1 MAAVELAVIH
11 QRRHIRGV
19 SNPRRATWLLSRG
32 ECWMKF
38 GFFFQLPCAPW
49 QSERERYGDTLAQIK
64 HGDALGFD
72 TAWLAE
78 LHFFPE
84 FSVMSSPL
92 IVAAAAAQQTQR
104 IRLGM
109 AVSLLPLNDPLRS
122 AEDAATVDLLSDG
135 RLVFG
140 VGRGTNPLHYGG
152 FNIPMEE
159 SRGRFTEA
167 LEIVTQAWTSERVN
181 YEGKYYRIKDVAV
194 YPKPL
199 QKPHPPIRIATNSSD
214 TFPLAGQ
221 LGYPMFSSLVVVP
234 LPRFRRDIAVYWQTF
249 EEAGHRRSGDE
260 VALLF
265 PLYVA
270 ATEAEAQTVP
280 RQSIMHYF
288 EVLGRRM
295 VAGDADMDAATRERN
310 QEMQARLQ
318 RLTFDEVRENVA
330 IIGTPEH
337 CIERIRWLRNEFHLS
352 ELICW
357 FNPGGLMPQQ
367 TVLTSMSRFAT
378 QVIPSLR

>member
-1 MAAVELAVIH
+1 
-11 QRRHIRGV
+11 
-19 SNPRRATWLLSRG
+19 
-32 ECWMKF
+32 MKC

-49 QSERERYGDTLAQIK
+49 QSERTRYHETLAQIE
-64 HGDALGFD
+64 HGDRLGFD

-92 IVAAAAAQQTQR
+92 IVAAAAAQRTQR

-109 AVSLLPLNDPLRS
+109 AVSLLPLGDPIRS
-122 AEDAATVDLLSDG
+122 AEDAATVDILSDG

-152 FNIPMEE
+152 FNVPMDE
-159 SRGRFTEA
+159 SRDRFSEA
-167 LEIVTQAWTSERVN
+167 LDIVTQAWTAERVN
-181 YEGKYYRIKDVAV
+181 YEGKYYRVKDVAV

-214 TFPLAGQ
+214 TFPLAGR

-234 LPRFRRDIAVYWQTF
+234 LARFRRDLAVYWHTF
-249 EEAGHRRSGDE
+249 EAAGHQRTGE
-260 VALLF
+260 EIALLF

-270 ATEAEAQTVP
+270 ETEVEARTVP
-280 RQSIMHYF
+280 RESVMHYF
-288 EVLGRRM
+288 EVLSRRM
-295 VAGDADMDAATRERN
+295 VAGDADLDAATRARN
-310 QEMQARLQ
+310 KEMQDRFQ
-318 RLTFDEVRENVA
+318 RLTFEEVRENVA

-337 CIERIRWLRNEFHLS
+337 CLERISWLREEFQLS

-357 FNPGGLMPQQ
+357 FNPGGLMPQE
-367 TVLTSMSRFAT
+367 TVLASMSRFAT
-378 QVIPSLR
+378 HVMPRVR

>member
-1 MAAVELAVIH
+1 
-11 QRRHIRGV
+11 
-19 SNPRRATWLLSRG
+19 
-32 ECWMKF
+32 MKF

-49 QSERERYGDTLAQIK
+49 QSERERYGDTMAQIE
-64 HGDALGFD
+64 HGDRLGFD

-78 LHFFPE
+78 LHFYPE

-92 IVAAAAAQQTQR
+92 IVAAAAAQRTQR

-109 AVSLLPLNDPLRS
+109 AVSLLPLSDPIRS
-122 AEDAATVDLLSDG
+122 AEDAATVDILSNG

-159 SRGRFTEA
+159 SRDRFTEA
-167 LEIVTQAWTSERVN
+167 LDVVTQAWTLERVN
-181 YEGKYYRIKDVAV
+181 FEGKYYRVKDVAV

-214 TFPLAGQ
+214 TFPLAGR

-234 LPRFRRDIAVYWQTF
+234 LPRFRKDIAVYWQTF
-249 EEAGHRRSGDE
+249 EEAGHRRTGDE

-265 PLYVA
+265 PVYVA
-270 ATEAEAQTVP
+270 ETEAEAQTVP
-280 RQSIMHYF
+280 RESIMHYF
-288 EVLGRRM
+288 DVLGRRM
-295 VAGDADMDAATRERN
+295 VAGDGDLDAATRARN
-310 QEMQARLQ
+310 KEMRARLQ
-318 RLTFDEVRENVA
+318 ALTFEEVRESVA
-330 IIGTPEH
+330 IIGTREH
-337 CIERIRWLRNEFHLS
+337 CIERITWLREEFQLS

-357 FNPGGLMPQQ
+357 FNPGGLMPPE
-367 TVLTSMSRFAT
+367 TVLRSMSRFAT
-378 QVIPSLR
+378 HIKPEFQ

>member
-1 MAAVELAVIH
+1 
-11 QRRHIRGV
+11 
-19 SNPRRATWLLSRG
+19 
-32 ECWMKF
+32 MKF

-49 QSERERYGDTLAQIK
+49 QSERQRYHDTLAQIE
-64 HGDALGFD
+64 HGDRLGFD

-92 IVAAAAAQQTQR
+92 LVAAAAAQRTQR

-109 AVSLLPLNDPLRS
+109 AVSLLPLGDPIRS
-122 AEDAATVDLLSDG
+122 AEDAATVDILSDG

-152 FNIPMEE
+152 FNIPMDE
-159 SRGRFTEA
+159 SRDRFSEA
-167 LEIVTQAWTSERVN
+167 LDIVTQAWTAERVN
-181 YEGKYYRIKDVAV
+181 YAGTYYQVKDVAV

-214 TFPLAGQ
+214 TFPLAGR

-249 EEAGHRRSGDE
+249 EAAGHQRTGE
-260 VALLF
+260 EIALLF

-270 ATEAEAQTVP
+270 ETEAEAQTVP
-280 RQSIMHYF
+280 RDSIMHYF
-288 EVLGRRM
+288 EVLSRRM
-295 VAGDADMDAATRERN
+295 VAGDADLDAATRERN
-310 QEMQARLQ
+310 REMQARFQ
-318 RLTFDEVRENVA
+318 RLTFEEVRENVA

-337 CIERIRWLRNEFHLS
+337 CLERISWLREEFQLS
-352 ELICW
+352 ELIGW
-357 FNPGGLMPQQ
+357 FNPGGLLPPD

-378 QVIPSLR
+378 HVMPRVP

>member
-1 MAAVELAVIH
+1 M
-11 QRRHIRGV
+11 R
-19 SNPRRATWLLSRG
+19 
-32 ECWMKF
+32 F

-49 QSERERYGDTLAQIK
+49 QSERERYGDTMAQIE
-64 HGDALGFD
+64 HGDRLGFD

-92 IVAAAAAQQTQR
+92 IVAAAAAQRTHQ

-109 AVSLLPLNDPLRS
+109 AVSLLPLSDPIRS
-122 AEDAATVDLLSDG
+122 AEDAATVDILSNG

-159 SRGRFTEA
+159 SRDRFTEA
-167 LEIVTQAWTSERVN
+167 LDVVTQAWTLERVN
-181 YEGKYYRIKDVAV
+181 YEGKYYRVKDVAV
-194 YPKPL
+194 YPKPI

-214 TFPLAGQ
+214 TFPLAGR

-234 LPRFRRDIAVYWQTF
+234 LPRFRKDIAVYWQTF
-249 EEAGHRRSGDE
+249 EEAGHQRTGDE

-265 PLYVA
+265 PVYVA
-270 ATEAEAQTVP
+270 ETEAEALTVP
-280 RQSIMHYF
+280 RDSIMHYF
-288 EVLGRRM
+288 NVLGHRM
-295 VAGDADMDAATRERN
+295 VAGDAVLDAATRERN
-310 QEMQARLQ
+310 KEMRARLQ
-318 RLTFDEVRENVA
+318 ALTFEEVRESVA
-330 IIGTPEH
+330 IIGTREH
-337 CIERIRWLRNEFHLS
+337 CIERITWLREEFHLS

-357 FNPGGLMPQQ
+357 FNPGGLMPQE
-367 TVLTSMSRFAT
+367 TVLRSMNRFAT
-378 QVIPSLR
+378 HIMPKFA

>member
-1 MAAVELAVIH
+1 
-11 QRRHIRGV
+11 
-19 SNPRRATWLLSRG
+19 
-32 ECWMKF
+32 MKF

-49 QSERERYGDTLAQIK
+49 QCERERYGETLAQIE
-64 HGDALGFD
+64 HGDRLGFD

-92 IVAAAAAQQTQR
+92 IVAAAAAQRTER
-104 IRLGM
+104 IRLGT
-109 AVSLLPLNDPLRS
+109 AVSLLPLCDPLRS
-122 AEDAATVDLLSDG
+122 AEDAATVDILSHG

-159 SRGRFTEA
+159 SRDRFNEA
-167 LEIVTQAWTSERVN
+167 LEIITQAWTAERVN
-181 YEGKYYRIKDVAV
+181 YEGKYYRVNDLAV
-194 YPKPL
+194 YPKPI
-199 QKPHPPIRIATNSSD
+199 QKPHPPIPIATNSSD
-214 TFPLAGQ
+214 TFPLAGR

-249 EEAGHRRSGDE
+249 EAAGHQRTGE
-260 VALLF
+260 EIALLF

-270 ATEAEAQTVP
+270 ETEAEARMVP
-280 RQSIMHYF
+280 RESIMHYF
-288 EVLGRRM
+288 DVLARRM
-295 VAGDADMDAATRERN
+295 VAGDADLDAATRERN
-310 QEMQARLQ
+310 KEMQARLQ
-318 RLTFDEVRENVA
+318 RLTFEEVRENVA

-337 CIERIRWLRNEFHLS
+337 CIERITWLREEFHLS

-357 FNPGGLMPQQ
+357 FNPGGLIPHE
-367 TVLTSMSRFAT
+367 TVLTSMSRFAAH
-378 QVIPSLR
+378 VMPNFR

>member
-1 MAAVELAVIH
+1 
-11 QRRHIRGV
+11 
-19 SNPRRATWLLSRG
+19 
-32 ECWMKF
+32 MKF
-38 GFFFQLPCAPW
+38 GFFFQLPCAPE
-49 QSERERYGDTLAQIK
+49 QSERERYGDTLTQIE
-64 HGDALGFD
+64 HGDQLGFD

-92 IVAAAAAQQTQR
+92 IVAAAAAQRTQR

-109 AVSLLPLNDPLRS
+109 AVSLLPLCEPIRS
-122 AEDAATVDLLSDG
+122 AEDAATVDILSDG

-152 FNIPMEE
+152 FNIPMAE
-159 SRGRFTEA
+159 SRERFAEA
-167 LEIVTQAWTSERVN
+167 LEVVTQAWTAERVN
-181 YEGKYYRIKDVAV
+181 YEGKYYRYKDVAV

-214 TFPLAGQ
+214 TFPLAGR

-234 LPRFRRDIAVYWQTF
+234 LPRFRRDIAVYWQNF
-249 EEAGHRRSGDE
+249 EAAGHRRTGE
-260 VALLF
+260 EIALLF

-270 ATEAEAQTVP
+270 ATEAEAQQVP
-280 RQSIMHYF
+280 RDSVMHYF
-288 EVLGRRM
+288 EVLSRRI
-295 VAGDADMDAATRERN
+295 VAGDADLDAATRERN
-310 QEMQARLQ
+310 KEMQARFQ
-318 RLTFDEVRENVA
+318 RLTFEEVRENVA

-337 CIERIRWLRNEFHLS
+337 CIERITWLREEFQLS

-357 FNPGGLMPQQ
+357 FNPGGLMPSE
-367 TVLTSMSRFAT
+367 TVLTSMNRFAT
-378 QVIPSLR
+378 HVMPHFR

>member
-1 MAAVELAVIH
+1 
-11 QRRHIRGV
+11 
-19 SNPRRATWLLSRG
+19 
-32 ECWMKF
+32 MKF
-38 GFFFQLPCAPW
+38 GFFFQLPCAPE
-49 QSERERYGDTLAQIK
+49 QAERERYRDTLAQIV
-64 HGDALGFD
+64 HGDQLGFD

-92 IVAAAAAQQTQR
+92 IVATAAAQRTQR

-109 AVSLLPLNDPLRS
+109 AVSLLPLCDPIRS
-122 AEDAATVDLLSDG
+122 AEDAATVDILSDG

-152 FNIPMEE
+152 FNIPMTE
-159 SRGRFTEA
+159 SRERFSEA
-167 LEIVTQAWTSERVN
+167 LEVVTQAWTAERVN
-181 YEGKYYRIKDVAV
+181 YEGKYYRYKDVAV

-199 QKPHPPIRIATNSSD
+199 QKPHPPIRVATNSSD
-214 TFPLAGQ
+214 TFPLAGR

-249 EEAGHRRSGDE
+249 EEAGHRRTGE
-260 VALLF
+260 EIALLF

-270 ATEAEAQTVP
+270 ETEAEAQQVP
-280 RQSIMHYF
+280 RESVMHYF
-288 EVLGRRM
+288 EVLSRRI
-295 VAGDADMDAATRERN
+295 VAGDADLDAATRERN
-310 QEMQARLQ
+310 KEMQARFQ
-318 RLTFDEVRENVA
+318 RLTFEEVRENVA

-337 CIERIRWLRNEFHLS
+337 CIERITWLREEFQLS

-357 FNPGGLMPQQ
+357 FNPGGLMPPE
-367 TVLTSMSRFAT
+367 TVLTSMNRFAT
-378 QVIPSLR
+378 HVMPNFR

>member
-1 MAAVELAVIH
+1 M
-11 QRRHIRGV
+11 
-19 SNPRRATWLLSRG
+19 
-32 ECWMKF
+32 
-38 GFFFQLPCAPW
+38 
-49 QSERERYGDTLAQIK
+49 
-64 HGDALGFD
+64 GFD

-92 IVAAAAAQQTQR
+92 IVAAAAAQRTQR

-109 AVSLLPLNDPLRS
+109 AVSLLPLCEPIRS
-122 AEDAATVDLLSDG
+122 AEDAATVDILSDG

-159 SRGRFTEA
+159 SRERFAEA
-167 LEIVTQAWTSERVN
+167 LEVVTQAWTAERVN
-181 YEGKYYRIKDVAV
+181 YEGKYYRYKDVAV

-214 TFPLAGQ
+214 TFPMAGQ

-234 LPRFRRDIAVYWQTF
+234 LPRFRRDIAVYWQNF
-249 EEAGHRRSGDE
+249 EAAGHQRTGEE

-270 ATEAEAQTVP
+270 KQRRRP
-280 RQSIMHYF
+280 RGPARQHHALLRGSVSTHSGWRRRA
-288 EVLGRRM
+288 GRRH
-295 VAGDADMDAATRERN
+295 
-310 QEMQARLQ
+310 AR
-318 RLTFDEVRENVA
+318 
-330 IIGTPEH
+330 
-337 CIERIRWLRNEFHLS
+337 
-352 ELICW
+352 
-357 FNPGGLMPQQ
+357 
-367 TVLTSMSRFAT
+367 T
-378 QVIPSLR
+378 Q

>member
-1 MAAVELAVIH
+1 
-11 QRRHIRGV
+11 
-19 SNPRRATWLLSRG
+19 
-32 ECWMKF
+32 MKF

-49 QSERERYGDTLAQIK
+49 QSERERYRDTLAQIEY
-64 HGDALGFD
+64 GDRLGFD

-78 LHFFPE
+78 LHFSPA
-84 FSVMSSPL
+84 FSVMSAPL
-92 IVAAAAAQQTQR
+92 IVAAAAAQRTQH

-109 AVSLLPLNDPLRS
+109 AVSLLPLSDPIRS
-122 AEDAATVDLLSDG
+122 AEEAATVDILSDG

-152 FNIPMEE
+152 FNIPMSE
-159 SRGRFTEA
+159 SRDRFSEA
-167 LEIVTQAWTSERVN
+167 LDIITQAWTAERVT
-181 YEGKYYRIKDVAV
+181 YKGKYYRVENV
-194 YPKPL
+194 PVHPKPL

-234 LPRFRRDIAVYWQTF
+234 LPRFRRDLAVYWRTF
-249 EEAGHRRSGDE
+249 EEAGHQRTGEE

-270 ATEAEAQTVP
+270 TTEAEAQSVP
-280 RQSIMHYF
+280 RDSIMHYF
-288 EVLGRRM
+288 EVLAQR
-295 VAGDADMDAATRERN
+295 VVEGDAALDAATRERN
-310 QEMQARLQ
+310 KEMQARLQ
-318 RLTFDEVRENVA
+318 RLTFEEVRENVA

-337 CIERIRWLRNEFHLS
+337 CIERITWLREEFQLS

-357 FNPGGLMPQQ
+357 FNPGGLMPQE
-367 TVLTSMSRFAT
+367 TVLTSMHRFAMH
-378 QVIPSLR
+378 IMPNFR

>member
-1 MAAVELAVIH
+1 
-11 QRRHIRGV
+11 
-19 SNPRRATWLLSRG
+19 
-32 ECWMKF
+32 MKF

-49 QSERERYGDTLAQIK
+49 QSERERYGDTLAQIE
-64 HGDALGFD
+64 HGDRLGFD

-92 IVAAAAAQQTQR
+92 IVAAAAAQRTQR

-109 AVSLLPLNDPLRS
+109 AVSLLPLCDPIRS
-122 AEDAATVDLLSDG
+122 AEDAATVDILSDG

-159 SRGRFTEA
+159 SRDRFNEA
-167 LEIVTQAWTSERVN
+167 LEVITQAWTAERVN
-181 YEGKYYRIKDVAV
+181 YEGKYYRVKDLAV
-194 YPKPL
+194 YPKPI

-214 TFPLAGQ
+214 TFPLAGR

-249 EEAGHRRSGDE
+249 EEAGHQPTGE
-260 VALLF
+260 EIALLF

-270 ATEAEAQTVP
+270 ETQAEARMVP
-280 RQSIMHYF
+280 RESIMHYF
-288 EVLGRRM
+288 DVLARRM
-295 VAGDADMDAATRERN
+295 VAGDADLDAATRERN
-310 QEMQARLQ
+310 QEMRARLQ
-318 RLTFDEVRENVA
+318 RLTFEEVCENVA

-337 CIERIRWLRNEFHLS
+337 CIERITWLREEFHLG

-357 FNPGGLMPQQ
+357 FNPGGLIPHE
-367 TVLTSMSRFAT
+367 TVLRSMSRFAAH
-378 QVIPSLR
+378 VMPNFR

>member
-1 MAAVELAVIH
+1 
-11 QRRHIRGV
+11 
-19 SNPRRATWLLSRG
+19 
-32 ECWMKF
+32 MKF

-49 QSERERYGDTLAQIK
+49 QSERQRYNDTLAQIE
-64 HGDALGFD
+64 HGDRLGFD

-92 IVAAAAAQQTQR
+92 LVVAAAAQRTQR

-109 AVSLLPLNDPLRS
+109 AVSLLPLNNPLRS
-122 AEDAATVDLLSDG
+122 AEDAATVDILSNG

-159 SRGRFTEA
+159 SRDRFIEA
-167 LEIVTQAWTSERVN
+167 LEVVIQAWTHERVN
-181 YEGKYYRIKDVAV
+181 YEGKYYRITDLMVS
-194 YPKPL
+194 PKPV
-199 QKPHPPIRIATNSSD
+199 QTPHPPIRIATNSSD
-214 TFPLAGQ
+214 TFPLAGR

-234 LPRFRRDIAVYWQTF
+234 LARFRKDIAVYWQTF

-270 ATEAEAQTVP
+270 ETEAEARTVP
-280 RQSIMHYF
+280 RESILHYF
-288 EVLGRRM
+288 DVLGRRM
-295 VAGDADMDAATRERN
+295 VAGDADLDAATRERN
-310 QEMQARLQ
+310 QEMRARLQ
-318 RLTFDEVRENVA
+318 ALTFEEVRDSVA
-330 IIGTPEH
+330 IIGTAEQ
-337 CIERIRWLRNEFHLS
+337 CIERIRWLREEFQLS

-357 FNPGGLMPQQ
+357 FNPGGLMPQE
-367 TVLTSMSRFAT
+367 TVLRSMDRFAIT
-378 QVIPSLR
+378 IMPSFR

>member
-1 MAAVELAVIH
+1 
-11 QRRHIRGV
+11 
-19 SNPRRATWLLSRG
+19 
-32 ECWMKF
+32 MKF

-49 QSERERYGDTLAQIK
+49 QSEPERYGDTLAQIT
-64 HGDALGFD
+64 HGDHLGFD

-92 IVAAAAAQQTQR
+92 IVAAAAAQHTQR
-104 IRLGM
+104 IRMGM
-109 AVSLLPLNDPLRS
+109 AVSLLPLNDPIRS
-122 AEDAATVDLLSDG
+122 AEDAATVDILSQG

-159 SRGRFTEA
+159 SRDRFTEA
-167 LEIVTQAWTSERVN
+167 LDIITQAWTKERVN

-194 YPKPL
+194 YPKPI
-199 QKPHPPIRIATNSSD
+199 QQPHPPIRIATNSSD
-214 TFPLAGQ
+214 TFPLAGR

-234 LPRFRRDIAVYWQTF
+234 LPRFRQDIAVYWQAF
-249 EEAGHRRSGDE
+249 EEAGHRRTGDE

-265 PLYVA
+265 PVYVA
-270 ATEAEAQTVP
+270 DTEVEAQTVP
-280 RQSIMHYF
+280 RESIMHYF
-288 EVLGRRM
+288 DVLGRRM
-295 VAGDADMDAATRERN
+295 VAGDGDVDATTRERN

-318 RLTFDEVRENVA
+318 RLTFEEVRNSVA
-330 IIGTPEH
+330 IIGTPER
-337 CIERIRWLRNEFHLS
+337 CIERIRWLQDEFQLS

-357 FNPGGLMPQQ
+357 FNPGGLLPQP
-367 TVLTSMSRFAT
+367 TVLASMNRFAAHIMPT
-378 QVIPSLR
+378 FR

>member
-1 MAAVELAVIH
+1 
-11 QRRHIRGV
+11 
-19 SNPRRATWLLSRG
+19 
-32 ECWMKF
+32 MKF
-38 GFFFQLPCAPW
+38 GFFFQLPCAPE
-49 QSERERYGDTLAQIK
+49 QSERERYGDTLAQIE
-64 HGDALGFD
+64 HGDQLGFD

-92 IVAAAAAQQTQR
+92 IVAAAAAQRTQR

-109 AVSLLPLNDPLRS
+109 AVSLLPLCEPIRS
-122 AEDAATVDLLSDG
+122 AEDAATVDILSDG

-159 SRGRFTEA
+159 SRERFSEA
-167 LEIVTQAWTSERVN
+167 LAVVTQAWTAERVN
-181 YEGKYYRIKDVAV
+181 YEGKYYRYKDVAV

-214 TFPLAGQ
+214 TFPMAGQ

-234 LPRFRRDIAVYWQTF
+234 LPRFRRDIAVYWQHF
-249 EEAGHRRSGDE
+249 EAAGHQRTGEE

-270 ATEAEAQTVP
+270 ETETEAQQVP
-280 RQSIMHYF
+280 RGSIMHYF
-288 EVLGRRM
+288 EVLSRRI
-295 VAGDADMDAATRERN
+295 VAGDAELDAATRERN
-310 QEMQARLQ
+310 KEMQARFQ
-318 RLTFDEVRENVA
+318 RLTFEEVRENVA

-337 CIERIRWLRNEFHLS
+337 CIERIAWLREEFQLS

-357 FNPGGLMPQQ
+357 FNPGGLMPSE
-367 TVLTSMSRFAT
+367 TVLTSMNRFAT
-378 QVIPSLR
+378 HIMPHFR

>member
-1 MAAVELAVIH
+1 
-11 QRRHIRGV
+11 
-19 SNPRRATWLLSRG
+19 
-32 ECWMKF
+32 MKF

-49 QSERERYGDTLAQIK
+49 QSEHERYDDTLAQIT
-64 HGDALGFD
+64 HGDHLGFD

-92 IVAAAAAQQTQR
+92 IVAAAAAQLTQR

-109 AVSLLPLNDPLRS
+109 AVSLLPLNDPIRS
-122 AEDAATVDLLSDG
+122 AEDAATVDILSHG
-135 RLVFG
+135 RLIFG

-159 SRGRFTEA
+159 SRDRFTEA
-167 LEIVTQAWTSERVN
+167 LEIITQAWTDARVN
-181 YEGKYYRIKDVAV
+181 HQGKYYRVKDLTV
-194 YPKPL
+194 YPKPI

-214 TFPLAGQ
+214 TFPLAGR
-221 LGYPMFSSLVVVP
+221 LGYPMFSSFVVVP
-234 LPRFRRDIAVYWQTF
+234 LPRFRKDIAVYWQTF
-249 EEAGHRRSGDE
+249 EEAGHTRTGEE

-265 PLYVA
+265 PCYVA
-270 ATEAEAQTVP
+270 KTEAEAQTAA
-280 RQSIMHYF
+280 RESIMHYF

-295 VAGDADMDAATRERN
+295 VEGDADVDQTTRERN

-318 RLTFDEVRENVA
+318 RLTFEEVRESIA
-330 IIGTPEH
+330 IIGTPEQ
-337 CIERIRWLRNEFHLS
+337 CIERIRWLQEEFHLS

-357 FNPGGLMPQQ
+357 FNPGGLIPHQ
-367 TVLTSMSRFAT
+367 TVLTSMSRFASE
-378 QVIPSLR
+378 IMPDFR